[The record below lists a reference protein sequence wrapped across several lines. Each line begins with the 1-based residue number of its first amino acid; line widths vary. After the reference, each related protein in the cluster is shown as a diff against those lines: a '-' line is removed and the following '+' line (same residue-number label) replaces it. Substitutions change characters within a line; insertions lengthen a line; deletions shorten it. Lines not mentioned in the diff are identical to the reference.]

1 MLIFFL
7 EGVATQQVITIPVS
21 QLAGNQIVQL
31 VASNGQIFT
40 TTLASLQAMSQPVPV
55 PGISNPSKWI
65 LEKNEK
71 LKINSLCSCLFFVF
85 NIHLYPLDIHLKN

>member
-1 MLIFFL
+1 MLLFFL

-55 PGISNPSKWI
+55 PGISNPSK
-65 LEKNEK
+65 
-71 LKINSLCSCLFFVF
+71 
-85 NIHLYPLDIHLKN
+85 

>member
-1 MLIFFL
+1 MLLFLLPAIFIFTIIFIFNYL
-7 EGVATQQVITIPVS
+7 ILFFEGVATQQVITIPVS

-55 PGISNPSKWI
+55 SGISNPSMWSFI
-65 LEKNEK
+65 
-71 LKINSLCSCLFFVF
+71 
-85 NIHLYPLDIHLKN
+85 Y

>member
-1 MLIFFL
+1 MDLQVLSISTF

-40 TTLASLQAMSQPVPV
+40 TTLANLQAMSQPVPV
-55 PGISNPSKWI
+55 PGLSAQSMS
-65 LEKNEK
+65 
-71 LKINSLCSCLFFVF
+71 NSLIYSIFSHVL
-85 NIHLYPLDIHLKN
+85 IKEK